1 MDILL
6 SDELKT
12 LYEHRVANLDKQ
24 QLMPVDIST
33 IIDDFASADGISSI
47 IIGHSFYGQPIS
59 CISMGCGPKK
69 VLMWTQMHGDESTAT
84 AAVLD
89 IIQLVTAKLNPPLSA
104 NWFESLT
111 IHIIPMLNPDG
122 AVAGTRENAQG
133 IDINRDAIA
142 LQTPEG
148 QALDAFVKKI
158 NPDFAFNLHDQHDY
172 YRCGKDG
179 KSSTLAFLAPAFDNQ
194 KTIDPARQKAMA
206 LIALMQAR
214 ASSLLPEGIAR
225 YDDKFSA
232 RSFGDQIARLGI
244 STILIE
250 SGHYPNAHYRQVAR
264 TMNVFVLLHAL
275 TMLCDE
281 SDWTADE
288 RLKKLEMEY
297 WKIPENQEHK
307 LCDLLIK
314 DLGFAGNSYTTDIA
328 IRKKSR
334 FESFAIIA
342 DIGDLHEQHGLN
354 TIDALGYTYDPGR
367 SYLLQKALYLTN
379 ESYIAI
385 LKQGF
390 SHFVGNVGLITNDS
404 DYMVIENPQYWHDD
418 KKVIKGIIP
427 AGFLCKNGEL
437 KYALVMGE
445 ILSL

>member
-12 LYEHRVANLDKQ
+12 LYEHRVINLDKQ
-24 QLMPVDIST
+24 QLMPADISA
-33 IIDDFASADGISSI
+33 IIEDFASRDGISNT
-47 IIGHSFYGQPIS
+47 IIGHSFCGQPIS
-59 CISMGCGPKK
+59 CLSMGNGPKK

-89 IIQLVTAKLNPPLSA
+89 IIQLVTAKLSPSLSA

-111 IHIIPMLNPDG
+111 IYIIPMLNPDG

-133 IDINRDAIA
+133 IDINRDAMA

-148 QALDAFVKKI
+148 QALDAFVNKI

-179 KSSTLAFLAPAFDNQ
+179 KSSTLAFLAPAFDAK

-206 LIALMQAR
+206 LIALMQAQ
-214 ASSLLPEGIAR
+214 ANSLLPEGIAR
-225 YDDKFSA
+225 YDDEFSA
-232 RSFGDQIARLGI
+232 RSFGDQIAQRGI

-281 SDWTADE
+281 SDWASDE
-288 RLKKLEMEY
+288 KRKKLEIEY

-314 DLGFAGNSYTTDIA
+314 GLSFAGSSYTTDIA

-334 FESFAIIA
+334 FEPFAIIA
-342 DIGDLHEQHGLN
+342 DIGDLHEQHGLS

-367 SYLLQKALYLTN
+367 PYLLQEALYLTN
-379 ESYIAI
+379 ESYIS
-385 LKQGF
+385 LLQQGF
-390 SHFVGNVGLITNDS
+390 SHFAGNVGLITNDS
-404 DYMVIENPQYWHDD
+404 DYKVIENPQYWHDD
-418 KKVIKGIIP
+418 KKMIKGVTP
-427 AGFLCKNGEL
+427 AGFLCKNGER
-437 KYALVMGE
+437 KYALVMEE